1 LGYEWI
7 TAEAQRT
14 LGDAEAPAS
23 KDLKIPDFRSVATLK
38 IKFLSHE
45 NGGFAQSH
53 GAPASAG
60 DPLGRKADG

>member
-45 NGGFAQSH
+45 NGGFA
-53 GAPASAG
+53 APASAG